1 MSSVRFTRLAALAC
15 VLVLPVPLVNACGGT
30 DPLPSGTVESTPT
43 TGSSTVASETTTDAA
58 GIPVILIY
66 DASSSMLTDDAGGAT
81 RLDAAEQASLAL
93 LDVLEDDTPLSLI
106 TFGDTVP
113 DSVGDA
119 SAEGLAKACSDVT
132 THFPL
137 GTGQRDEAR
146 DVIVNVGAR
155 GYTPLKLALEQAER
169 QLPST
174 GEATIVLLSD
184 GEDTCGAGDP
194 VEIARGIRAEHPEV
208 TVNTVGLK
216 TSNRQLIDIAGAGG
230 GTFVTADNIAQLVAR
245 LSAARSATTLRER
258 LSDSGVY
265 GIGLGT
271 AITDIR
277 AEYADFP
284 PLSEGSPDG
293 DLVVIVWRNCRW
305 YFNGEGALIAIALIG
320 DSVTVDGLGAGSP
333 LRRATELFGDP
344 VARERVRGDLWR
356 VWYPASGGLYW
367 KITFTGDGGGTTGTI
382 TVIELCACTPPV
394 EAPPARE
401 TMVVSFDGYG
411 PLKLGMSA
419 STLDGPGVSRT
430 KAVPD
435 YSGAGKCHRWEGVLP
450 ESPDVGFIARE
461 GEIITVPVVS
471 TRRPLP
477 GEWATDRGVA
487 IGDTAG
493 ELRAAYPDLQGWQ
506 EPNFINGPGQY
517 NVWSTDSRGRSIV
530 FQLSVDG
537 QTEARPMPDNA
548 VIFNLF
554 VTSAPATDP
563 VGFRGEALHM
573 RGCD

>member
-119 SAEGLAKACSDVT
+119 SAEGLAKACADVT

-356 VWYPASGGLYW
+356 VVLEDHVHGRWRRYNRDDHRDRVVRLHTAGRGSPGPGDDGGQLRRLRSPETGDEREHTGRSGG
-367 KITFTGDGGGTTGTI
+367 FADQG
-382 TVIELCACTPPV
+382 
-394 EAPPARE
+394 
-401 TMVVSFDGYG
+401 
-411 PLKLGMSA
+411 
-419 STLDGPGVSRT
+419 GPG
-430 KAVPD
+430 
-435 YSGAGKCHRWEGVLP
+435 KCYRWEGVLP

-461 GEIITVPVVS
+461 GEIITVSVVS